1 MGLKENLFADMQTAM
16 RDKAAT
22 RLETIRL
29 LRAAIQRREVDDQV
43 ELDDDGVLQIVQK
56 MVKQCQDAAAQFS
69 KGSRED
75 LADKEKASIAIL
87 ETYLP
92 EPLSDQ
98 EVDILIQ
105 QAMQQTG
112 AASMKDM
119 GKVVGMI
126 KARSRGRADMAK
138 VSARIKSLLS

>member
-1 MGLKENLFADMQTAM
+1 MQTAM